1 MSNEEKEK
9 RERYIKLRRKR
20 IKFQVIILFII
31 SVLSIL
37 SFAVYNNLNKTFYIS
52 YVEHG
57 EVDYKVYL
65 KDNDFYEEDYLGK
78 DQAYVASLIDDIE
91 VDFMYKLNMETEDIE
106 FKYSYYVTAKL
117 EIIDKTSNE
126 ALFNPV
132 YPIKNEET
140 FTQNSNNDLII
151 NEKVIV
157 DYEQYNNIANSF
169 INSYNLS
176 DTTSTLI
183 LTTHINVISVC
194 KEFDSPAHNE
204 YEVSL
209 LVPLTTKT
217 INIEM
222 TTSVPQEE
230 NKILACDIGVDKNIF
245 KFITIFLL
253 AIDVLL
259 VFILLAFIQLTK
271 NFDIDYNNKVQ
282 KIIKN
287 YKSYIQ
293 KLTNHFNLK
302 GYQVLQIE
310 SFNELL
316 EIRDTIQSPIL
327 MDENNDKTLT
337 NFIIPSST
345 SILYVYT
352 IKVEN
357 YDEIYGTEEV
367 VEETVEEV
375 VPENSEP
382 EVVPEVVEE
391 AVESTPDTPDTPSE
405 NEEIEVEEI
414 VINDD
419 EEDEESG
426 IPGIIYNYS
435 FEAKL
440 SLSDYQTKTYYE
452 SIIRFIKSYGVKII
466 RSWKKER
473 IYLGR
478 KQFAVLSFRGK
489 RLSVS
494 LALDPKDYID
504 SKYRFTD
511 VSEIKKYINTPMMM
525 KLTSDRKLKHTLELL
540 GVIFKKAELEQN
552 VQNVSFKKVAYQ
564 SKNSLIKKGLIKVK
578 EKQPV

>member
-1 MSNEEKEK
+1 MKEYLSALLVTCIISATVRIITPDGAVK
-9 RERYIKLRRKR
+9 KYIKTLCSLCVACV
-20 IKFQVIILFII
+20 VITPII
-31 SVLSIL
+31 GG
-37 SFAVYNNLNKTFYIS
+37 IS
-52 YVEHG
+52 
-57 EVDYKVYL
+57 
-65 KDNDFYEEDYLGK
+65 
-78 DQAYVASLIDDIE
+78 SLYDIE
-91 VDFMYKLNMETEDIE
+91 SRFSE
-106 FKYSYYVTAKL
+106 L
-117 EIIDKTSNE
+117 E
-126 ALFNPV
+126 
-132 YPIKNEET
+132 Y
-140 FTQNSNNDLII
+140 
-151 NEKVIV
+151 
-157 DYEQYNNIANSF
+157 
-169 INSYNLS
+169 
-176 DTTSTLI
+176 DT
-183 LTTHINVISVC
+183 
-194 KEFDSPAHNE
+194 
-204 YEVSL
+204 
-209 LVPLTTKT
+209 
-217 INIEM
+217 
-222 TTSVPQEE
+222 
-230 NKILACDIGVDKNIF
+230 
-245 KFITIFLL
+245 
-253 AIDVLL
+253 
-259 VFILLAFIQLTK
+259 
-271 NFDIDYNNKVQ
+271 
-282 KIIKN
+282 
-287 YKSYIQ
+287 
-293 KLTNHFNLK
+293 
-302 GYQVLQIE
+302 
-310 SFNELL
+310 
-316 EIRDTIQSPIL
+316 
-327 MDENNDKTLT
+327 
-337 NFIIPSST
+337 
-345 SILYVYT
+345 
-352 IKVEN
+352 EN

-391 AVESTPDTPDTPSE
+391 ASEPTIDTPDTSSE
-405 NEEIEVEEI
+405 NEEVEVEEI
-414 VINDD
+414 IINDD